1 MRGRSIKRSALV
13 YRVFTLDIIPYERP
27 IPVVWSGDLHE
38 LLSLIVGAILA
49 LTGTPPEALALH
61 VTDRLVTA
69 CEVPLTCSTA
79 HALRARIHAH
89 NFDYAAALEDVER
102 ALTYRPDDAALHL
115 QRGQVNLL
123 LYEWDRALA
132 DYNRAL
138 EYSPNSEEIYYYRGL
153 LYYTWLRRD
162 EAQRDFERV
171 LLLAPRSGKAA
182 EVRRYLQ
189 AIEAERSAL
198 ND

>member
-1 MRGRSIKRSALV
+1 
-13 YRVFTLDIIPYERP
+13 
-27 IPVVWSGDLHE
+27 LHE
-38 LLSLIVGAILA
+38 LLSLIIGAILA
-49 LTGTPPEALALH
+49 LTGTPPEALGLRVA
-61 VTDRLVTA
+61 DRLVMA
-69 CEVPLTCSTA
+69 CAAPQTCATA
-79 HALRARIHAH
+79 HALRARVHAH
-89 NFDYAAALEDVER
+89 NFDYAAALVDVDQ
-102 ALTYRPDDAALHL
+102 ALMYRPDAGVLHL

-123 LYEWDRALA
+123 LYEWDRALE

-189 AIEAERSAL
+189 AIAAERSAL
-198 ND
+198 AD

>member
-27 IPVVWSGDLHE
+27 NPVVWSGDLHE
-38 LLSLIVGAILA
+38 VLSLIVSVILA
-49 LTGTPPEALALH
+49 LTGAPPESLALRGA
-61 VTDRLVTA
+61 DLLVTA
-69 CEVPLTCSTA
+69 CETPQSCAAA
-79 HALRARIHAH
+79 HALRSRLYAH
-89 NFDYAAALEDVER
+89 NFDYAAALVDIDR
-102 ALTYRPDDAALHL
+102 ALAYRPENGALHL

-132 DYNRAL
+132 DYDRAL

>member
-1 MRGRSIKRSALV
+1 M
-13 YRVFTLDIIPYERP
+13 
-27 IPVVWSGDLHE
+27 WSSDLHE

-49 LTGTPPEALALH
+49 LTGMPPESLALR
-61 VTDRLVTA
+61 VADRLVTA
-69 CEVPLTCSTA
+69 CDGPQTCATA
-79 HALRARIHAH
+79 HALRARVYAH
-89 NFDYAAALEDVER
+89 NFDYGAALVDVDR
-102 ALTYRPDDAALHL
+102 ALTYRPDDGALYL

-123 LYEWDRALA
+123 LYEWDRSLE
-132 DYNRAL
+132 DYNRGL
-138 EYSPNSEEIYYYRGL
+138 EYSPDSEEIYYYRGL

-198 ND
+198 NE